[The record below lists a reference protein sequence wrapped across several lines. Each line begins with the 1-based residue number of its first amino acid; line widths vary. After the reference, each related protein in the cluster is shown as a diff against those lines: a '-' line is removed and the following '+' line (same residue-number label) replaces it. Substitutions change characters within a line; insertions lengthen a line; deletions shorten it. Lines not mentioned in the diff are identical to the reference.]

1 VAESDERANE
11 GLAHLQAA
19 AKEAIAAARAFLDV
33 AEDLV
38 GDPAAASALVDAL
51 GSVVRAAARRG
62 RAAAGADDSAPDDD
76 GGDDDDDGG
85 SRVQRIRVS

>member
-1 VAESDERANE
+1 MAVEHGDRDTTEDKASE

-33 AEDLV
+33 AEELV
-38 GDPAAASALVDAL
+38 TDPAAASAVVDAV

-62 RAAAGADDSAPDDD
+62 RAAT
-76 GGDDDDDGG
+76 GDDDDDDDRGG
-85 SRVQRIRVS
+85 HVQHIRIS